1 VGAHDIEVGGTHTY
15 TFNHPLVGAFTV
27 AVERF
32 GIIGAEG
39 QLLIVHHADPG
50 SPSERALSILA
61 GMADRT
67 RGDRRRDCPSQS

>member
-1 VGAHDIEVGGTHTY
+1 VGAHDIEVGGTPTY

>member
-1 VGAHDIEVGGTHTY
+1 LPENG
-15 TFNHPLVGAFTV
+15 PLFVGAFTV

-61 GMADRT
+61 GMAD
-67 RGDRRRDCPSQS
+67 G